1 MIYVVTGHK
10 NGLGS
15 AIANNLL
22 YYKKNQYNQVIGY
35 DIADGYDIGETST
48 IGKIVWQSKNADV
61 FINNAYD
68 QFGQTQLLRYFIKM
82 WKGNTSKLIVNIGSF
97 LVNQDNLN
105 LGLFNKDEILY
116 IEQKKEQKKLI
127 DQHRVTDSKLKIIQ
141 VNPGLLDTKFTYTL
155 GGTLPDNCQLHTAPE
170 TAQIIVNL
178 IDAAMQ
184 GLYTKEITLNNLT
197 TNEY

>member
-35 DIADGYDIGETST
+35 DIADGYDIGKTST

-105 LGLFNKDEILY
+105 LDLFNKDEILY

-127 DQHRVTDSKLKIIQ
+127 DQHRVTDPKLKIIQ